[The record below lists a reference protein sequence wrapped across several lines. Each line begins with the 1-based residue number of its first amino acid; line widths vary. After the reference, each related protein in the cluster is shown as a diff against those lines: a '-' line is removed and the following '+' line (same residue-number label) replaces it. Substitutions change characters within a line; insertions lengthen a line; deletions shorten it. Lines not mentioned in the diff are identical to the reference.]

1 MQIAESAKAVFL
13 NAMAQPEMASGIA
26 GARQSSTVPQNSQI
40 MRRARFRRNVPLLI
54 MFTPILIWLLLFKY
68 VPMAGILLAFKDFRL
83 ALGVF
88 ESPWVGFENFQFL
101 FTSPLLL
108 GIIRNTLVLSILG
121 IVVGFS
127 FPIILAIM
135 LNEVRSMGF
144 RRSMQTIFYLPHFLN
159 WVIIGGIVVT
169 VFSIEVGPINRLV
182 EWLGFEPIP
191 FLYQPGSWI
200 TIFIGSGIW
209 KGVGFGSIIYLA
221 AMGTIDS
228 QLYDSAEMDGCGKLR
243 QIWHVTL
250 PGIRPTIIIL
260 LILSMN
266 QVMEVGFDQVFMLQN
281 AIVRPVSEVISTF
294 SYRMAISGR
303 NYSITTA
310 LGLMESTIGLV
321 LVLATNQFAKRF
333 DSSLW

>member
-1 MQIAESAKAVFL
+1 MANGSSKIDVAQSEGAV
-13 NAMAQPEMASGIA
+13 P
-26 GARQSSTVPQNSQI
+26 
-40 MRRARFRRNVPLLI
+40 RARIDHRAIERRRRFKRNVPLMI
-54 MFTPILIWLLLFKY
+54 MFAPILIWLIVFKY
-68 VPMAGILLAFKDFRL
+68 VPMLGISLAFKDFRL

-88 ESPWVGFENFQFL
+88 DSPWVGLQNFQLL
-101 FTSPLLL
+101 FTSPLLM
-108 GIIRNTLVLSILG
+108 GIVRNTLFLS
-121 IVVGFS
+121 VVSIAAGFS
-127 FPIILAIM
+127 FPIILAVM
-135 LNEVRSMGF
+135 LNEVRRMGF
-144 RRSMQTIFYLPHFLN
+144 KRTMQTVFYLPHFLN
-159 WVIIGGIVVT
+159 WVIIGGIVVS
-169 VFSIEVGPINRLV
+169 VFSIENGPINNFLV
-182 EWLGFEPIP
+182 SLGLEPFP
-191 FLYQPGSWI
+191 FMYRPTSWI
-200 TIFIGSGIW
+200 TIFVGSGIW

-221 AMGTIDS
+221 AMGTIDN
-228 QLYDSAEMDGCGKLR
+228 QLYDSAEIDGAGKLG

-266 QVMEVGFDQVFMLQN
+266 NVMEVGFDQVFMLQN

-294 SYRMAISGR
+294 SYRMAISGQ